1 MNCKPPTCV
10 YNENKK
16 KCVKPNPYIQWLSKC
31 GRTNNSIAKCKEL
44 YNNSVDKHRKNAC
57 KYYEENSKIVI
68 STCPKKRKP
77 IKNKCPPEYPVKKL
91 NKNKDMCCFKEI
103 VKKVVKRPSTRSSTH
118 PSTRSSTR
126 SSTHPSTR
134 SSTHPSTR
142 SSTHPSKTPL
152 INSLDKYKPT
162 YDRTGANFL
171 NFDLGFKGTVPK
183 IVHKYQ
189 NKPKPRKV
197 FKSS

>member
-103 VKKVVKRPSTRSSTH
+103 VKKVVKRPAKS
-118 PSTRSSTR
+118 
-126 SSTHPSTR
+126 
-134 SSTHPSTR
+134 
-142 SSTHPSKTPL
+142 PSKTPL

>member
-1 MNCKPPTCV
+1 MNCKPPSCV

-31 GRTNNSIAKCKEL
+31 GRTNNSISKCKDL
-44 YNNSVDKHRKNAC
+44 YNNSIDKHRKNAC
-57 KYYEENSKIVI
+57 KYYEENSKIVV

-91 NKNKDMCCFKEI
+91 NKNNDICCFKEI
-103 VKKVVKRPSTRSSTH
+103 VKKVVKKPSTKS
-118 PSTRSSTR
+118 
-126 SSTHPSTR
+126 
-134 SSTHPSTR
+134 
-142 SSTHPSKTPL
+142 SKTPS
-152 INSLDKYKPT
+152 IKTSLDKYKPT

-171 NFDLGFKGTVPK
+171 NFDLGFKEVVPK

-197 FKSS
+197 KSS